1 MTLHRFPI
9 VSLLLFCISLGAGPR
24 LAAAQPTVDGDLSD
38 AEYVTIATR
47 ENGND
52 GFNDRTGVR
61 DIVYYADDANDHL
74 YVGIIGQL
82 PTANSNGI
90 GLWLN
95 FQGLPGA
102 SGGTNLGADL
112 DDAGHYLD
120 GKDGGTDDNF
130 KADFEVDYMFA
141 MTTYGGSLATHYYGL
156 ERVGTVTEAEDFPAS
171 EQDGTPVSTSFFGG
185 ADATFAFNNDGGP
198 SQGFEAKIP
207 YSALGAVS
215 EVGAMEAF
223 AFVVTEGGKFS
234 DETVPGNVTDGV
246 LGTNPDFNVES
257 GGAFHAAQVFTPVGS
272 GSGSDW
278 SATGSWQ
285 SSTVPFE
292 GSKVKIDGADVTL
305 DTDAT
310 VYDLTVASGH
320 TFTGSDGNGRTLT
333 FENGGTLTRNGTFS
347 AGDGT
352 VEVGSGTVAAANDMF
367 SSNAFNDVTVSGG
380 TLDIQESA
388 TITGDLS
395 IGGTGTFQLSS
406 SQFVEVQGNA
416 SVDGT
421 LTLSTA
427 SCDSDIELTFF
438 DDLTINSLG
447 TLNDS
452 GSGCKVEFQD
462 EDNDNSG
469 GQTIKG
475 TKDPISFSS
484 RLIVRNELTLQ
495 TGVNLSGSGVLELGG
510 GPLNSN
516 GHLTL
521 TSTASGTAAISGDGF
536 GSISGDVTY
545 ERHLA
550 KGDDASHFRFLSA
563 PTTTKLDD
571 EGSGSNA
578 DNLLSG
584 MWTQSPTGTG
594 ADGVGAASVFVYNEA
609 ADLDDSSPNLSNGW
623 QGIGQSSGNWG
634 QLNDLTNVSGQAPID
649 PGRGFLTYLYADH
662 DFDGTD
668 EGFPITLTAT
678 GPMLEAE
685 NNGGNMQAI
694 NPPITFNGSDG
705 DGASN
710 NGWNL
715 IANPFMAPIDWE
727 TIEQNGSDLTNVDA
741 TIYVWDAANGRYAT
755 YAADPNG
762 NNGSLGGANTQGR
775 YIAPFQ
781 AFFVKA
787 TGSNPSIGGIG
798 PDQNEKAV
806 EQTPGLKSES
816 SGSSMPEVTL
826 ALQAQDDSTRET
838 TALRFG
844 EGVDSGKDP
853 YDAYQLTPLAPDYAL
868 VASGMED
875 TDALF
880 DLQSRPVPAEQDTID
895 LAFEITQSGSYTL
908 AVDTLR
914 HVPEN
919 WSVIL
924 ENTDTG
930 ARHDL
935 GAGETVSFEVSPPG
949 SSPSASESSPI
960 ETMLSRGAP
969 TVARAKADSSAP
981 SYRLFVGPAAAIP
994 VEMAGFDVRANGPET
1009 VTVSWQTASEQNN
1022 AGFVVQRRVAST
1034 PVEREETRERNGA
1047 STWTQVGFVEG
1058 AGTTSTPQTYRFV
1071 DENVPFDAEQVAY
1084 RLRQR
1089 DLDGST
1095 TLSET
1100 RTVHLDLPTQPRLHA
1115 PFPNPARDQVTVR
1128 YEVPG
1133 HARVQG
1139 VRIALYD
1146 VIGRRVRTI
1155 VSGRPGAGRHERTMR
1170 VGALSPGPYFLRMR
1184 VDGQIRTRRF
1194 TVVR

>member
-1 MTLHRFPI
+1 MTLHRFLI

-24 LAAAQPTVDGDLSD
+24 LTAAQPTVDGDLSD

-47 ENGND
+47 ENTND
-52 GFNDRTGVR
+52 GFGDRTEVR
-61 DIVYYADDANDHL
+61 KIVYYADDVNDNL
-74 YVGIIGQL
+74 YLGVTGAL
-82 PTANSNGI
+82 PTNNSNGI

-95 FQGLPGA
+95 VRGLPGE
-102 SGGTNLGADL
+102 SSETELGADL
-112 DDAGHYLD
+112 DAAAHYLD
-120 GKDGGTDDNF
+120 GKDGGTDDNYE
-130 KADFEVDYMFA
+130 ADFEVDYLFA
-141 MTTYGGSLATHYYGL
+141 ITTNGTSSETDYYGL
-156 ERVGTVTEAEDFPAS
+156 DRVGISTAADNFPSSDQSGAPVTTD
-171 EQDGTPVSTSFFGG
+171 FFGR
-185 ADATFAFNNDGGP
+185 ADATFSFHNGGGS

-207 YSALGAVS
+207 YSALGSIVS
-215 EVGAMEAF
+215 EVGAIEAF
-223 AFVVTEGGKFS
+223 AFVVTDGGKFS
-234 DETVPGNVTDGV
+234 DETVPGNVTGGN
-246 LGTNPDFNVES
+246 LGTNPHFQFTS
-257 GGAFHAAQVFTPVGS
+257 GGPFHKSKVFAPPSSISS
-272 GSGSDW
+272 GTWG
-278 SATGSWQ
+278 ATSTWQ
-285 SSTVPFE
+285 SGTVPFD
-292 GSKVKIDGADVTL
+292 GANVKIDGADVTL

-310 VYDLTVASGH
+310 VYNLTIASGH
-320 TFTGSDGNGRTLT
+320 TFTASDGNGRTLT
-333 FENGGTLTRNGTFS
+333 FANGGTFLRNGTFS
-347 AGDGT
+347 ASDGT
-352 VEVGSGTVAAANDMF
+352 VGVASNGTVSVPDPMGG
-367 SSNAFNDVTVSGG
+367 SNAFNNVTLTNG
-380 TLDIQESA
+380 TLDIQTRADIS
-388 TITGDLS
+388 GDLD
-395 IGGTGTFQLSS
+395 IEGFGTLQLSS
-406 SQFVEVQGNA
+406 DQFLQVEGNA
-416 SVDGT
+416 VVDGT
-421 LTLSTA
+421 LTLATA
-427 SCDSDIELTFF
+427 SCDSDSELFFF
-438 DDLTINSLG
+438 DDLTINSG
-447 TLNDS
+447 GALNDA
-452 GSGCKVEFQD
+452 GSACTVEFTD
-462 EDNDNSG
+462 DDNDG
-469 GQTIKG
+469 AQTIKG
-475 TKDPISFSS
+475 TKSPISLAS
-484 RLIVRNELTLQ
+484 RLIVRNEVTLQ
-495 TGVNLSGSGVLELGG
+495 TDVHLAGSGVLELAG
-510 GPLNSN
+510 GPLNSD

-521 TSTASGTAAISGDGF
+521 TSTAGGTAAISGDGF

-545 ERHLA
+545 ERYLA
-550 KGDDASHFRFLSA
+550 KSDDASHFRFLSA

-584 MWTQSPTGTG
+584 MWTQSPAGTG

-668 EGFPITLTAT
+668 EGFPVTLTAT

-787 TGSNPSIGGIG
+787 TGPNPSIGGIG

-949 SSPSASESSPI
+949 SSPSASESSAI